1 MSLVSLG
8 RRGRIVAL
16 ASCALLLVPSFA
28 MAKPGGG
35 KSFGSRG
42 AKTNQ
47 SVPATNTAPTAA
59 QPVQRSATPGGAGPA
74 TAAPAAAARPAA
86 AAPAAAAAQ
95 AARPS
100 FARNM
105 MMGIGAGLLG
115 AGLFGLLSGAGLFS
129 GLGSLASFFGLLM
142 QLALVGGLVW
152 LAFRFFRR
160 RQEPAMAQAGAGAPM
175 GAVNPMSAMNL
186 QQAPQAMAREGLT
199 PQAMGAA
206 AGVATGVAA
215 TPAGSDTVGLTG
227 EDFGVFE
234 RLLSEVSTAYSQ
246 EDLAALQ
253 RYATP
258 EMVGYFADDLKEN
271 ASRGLV
277 DRTSEV
283 KLLQGDLA
291 EAWVEGDVAYATVA
305 MRFEAINTMA
315 DRKTGKV
322 VEGNATIPQQ
332 STELWTF
339 ACRRGASWQVS
350 AIQQPN

>member
-47 SVPATNTAPTAA
+47 SAPATNTAPTAG
-59 QPVQRSATPGGAGPA
+59 QPMQRTATPGAPA
-74 TAAPAAAARPAA
+74 PAATAPAAAARPAA

-95 AARPS
+95 AAKPS

-142 QLALVGGLVW
+142 QVALVGGLVW

-160 RQEPAMAQAGAGAPM
+160 RQESAMAPAGAGAPLGAM
-175 GAVNPMSAMNL
+175 GADQAPAQMARESL
-186 QQAPQAMAREGLT
+186 APQAAAGAAGL
-199 PQAMGAA
+199 A
-206 AGVATGVAA
+206 AGVSTTA
-215 TPAGSDTVGLTG
+215 AGSDTVGLTG

-277 DRTSEV
+277 DRTSDV

-291 EAWVEGDVAYATVA
+291 EAWVEGDIAYATVA

>member
-1 MSLVSLG
+1 MSLVSLA
-8 RRGRIVAL
+8 RRGRMVAL

-28 MAKPGGG
+28 MAKPSGG

-47 SVPATNTAPTAA
+47 SAPSTNTAPTAA
-59 QPVQRSATPGGAGPA
+59 QPMQRTATPPGAAPA
-74 TAAPAAAARPAA
+74 TAAPTAAAPAGAARA

-95 AARPS
+95 AAKPS

-115 AGLFGLLSGAGLFS
+115 AGLFGLLSGSGLFS
-129 GLGSLASFFGLLM
+129 GLGGMASILGLLM
-142 QLALVGGLVW
+142 QVALIGGLVW
-152 LAFRFFRR
+152 LALRFFRR
-160 RQEPAMAQAGAGAPM
+160 RQEPAMASAGAPL
-175 GAVNPMSAMNL
+175 NAMNL
-186 QQAPQAMAREGLT
+186 NQAPQPMAREAMAPQNMA

-206 AGVATGVAA
+206 AGVAA
-215 TPAGSDTVGLTG
+215 TAAGSDTVGLTG

-258 EMVGYFADDLKEN
+258 EMVGYFAEDLKEN
-271 ASRGLV
+271 ASKGLV
-277 DRTSEV
+277 DRTSDI

-305 MRFEAINTMA
+305 MRFEAINAMA

-322 VEGNATIPQQ
+322 IEGNATIPQQ

-339 ACRRGASWQVS
+339 ACRRGGSWQVS

>member
-1 MSLVSLG
+1 MLLVSLA
-8 RRGRIVAL
+8 RHGRIVAI
-16 ASCALLLVPSFA
+16 ASCALLLVPSLA
-28 MAKPGGG
+28 MAKPGGC
-35 KSFGSRG
+35 KSSGSRG
-42 AKTNQ
+42 AKTHQ
-47 SVPATNTAPTAA
+47 AAPSTNTAPTAA
-59 QPVQRSATPGGAGPA
+59 QPMQRTATPG
-74 TAAPAAAARPAA
+74 APAAAVPAA
-86 AAPAAAAAQ
+86 AGAAAAAAQ

-115 AGLFGLLSGAGLFS
+115 AGLFGLLSGSGLFS
-129 GLGSLASFFGLLM
+129 GLGSLASFFGLLL
-142 QLALVGGLVW
+142 QVALVGGLVW
-152 LAFRFFRR
+152 LAIRFFRR
-160 RQEPAMAQAGAGAPM
+160 RQEPAMAAAAP
-175 GAVNPMSAMNL
+175 GVSLNRLNRDQVSQP
-186 QQAPQAMAREGLT
+186 MARESMA
-199 PQAMGAA
+199 PHAMGAA
-206 AGVATGVAA
+206 AGATAGVAA

-258 EMVGYFADDLKEN
+258 EMVGYFAEDLKEN
-271 ASRGLV
+271 ASKGLA

-291 EAWVEGDVAYATVA
+291 EAWVEGETAYATVA
-305 MRFEAINTMA
+305 MRFEAINVMA
-315 DRKTGKV
+315 DRKTGKI

-339 ACRRGASWQVS
+339 ACRRGGSWQVS

>member
-16 ASCALLLVPSFA
+16 ASCALLLVPTFA

-35 KSFGSRG
+35 KSSGSRG

-47 SVPATNTAPTAA
+47 SVPATSTAPTAA
-59 QPVQRSATPGGAGPA
+59 QPLQRTATPGGAGPA
-74 TAAPAAAARPAA
+74 TAGPATAARPAA

-95 AARPS
+95 AAKPS

-115 AGLFGLLSGAGLFS
+115 AGLFGLLSGSGLFS
-129 GLGSLASFFGLLM
+129 GLGGLASMFGLLM
-142 QLALVGGLVW
+142 QVALIGGLVW
-152 LAFRFFRR
+152 LAIRFFRR
-160 RQEPAMAQAGAGAPM
+160 RQEATMASAGAPM
-175 GAVNPMSAMNL
+175 NAMNL
-186 QQAPQAMAREGLT
+186 NPEPQHMAREAMT
-199 PQAMGAA
+199 PHNTAAQAMGMAA
-206 AGVATGVAA
+206 GVAA
-215 TPAGSDTVGLTG
+215 TPAGSDAVGLTG

-271 ASRGLV
+271 ASKGLA
-277 DRTSEV
+277 DRTSDV

-291 EAWVEGDVAYATVA
+291 EAWVEGETAYATVA
-305 MRFEAINTMA
+305 MRFEAISVMA
-315 DRKTGKV
+315 DRKTGKI
-322 VEGNATIPQQ
+322 VEGNMTIPQQ

-339 ACRRGASWQVS
+339 ACRRGGSWQVS

>member
-1 MSLVSLG
+1 MSLDSLA
-8 RRGRIVAL
+8 RRGRMVAL
-16 ASCALLLVPSFA
+16 ASCALLLVPSFV
-28 MAKPGGG
+28 MAKPSGG

-47 SVPATNTAPTAA
+47 SAPPTNTAPTAA
-59 QPVQRSATPGGAGPA
+59 QPMQRTATPPGAAPA
-74 TAAPAAAARPAA
+74 TAAPTAASPATAARP
-86 AAPAAAAAQ
+86 AAPAAAAAAQ
-95 AARPS
+95 AAKPS

-115 AGLFGLLSGAGLFS
+115 AGLFGLVSGSGLFG
-129 GLGSLASFFGLLM
+129 GLGGMASILGLLM
-142 QLALVGGLVW
+142 QVALIGGLVW
-152 LAFRFFRR
+152 LAIRFFRR
-160 RQEPAMAQAGAGAPM
+160 RQEPAMASAGAPM
-175 GAVNPMSAMNL
+175 RAMNL
-186 QQAPQAMAREGLT
+186 NPAPQPMVREAMT
-199 PQAMGAA
+199 QQNMVPQAMGAA
-206 AGVATGVAA
+206 AGAAGVAA
-215 TPAGSDTVGLTG
+215 TAAGSDTVGLTG

-234 RLLSEVSTAYSQ
+234 RLLSEVSTAFSQ

-258 EMVGYFADDLKEN
+258 EMVGYFAEDLKEN
-271 ASRGLV
+271 ASKGLA
-277 DRTSEV
+277 DRTSEI

-305 MRFEAINTMA
+305 MRFEAINVMA

-322 VEGNATIPQQ
+322 IEGNATIPQQ

-339 ACRRGASWQVS
+339 ACRRGGSWQVS

>member
-1 MSLVSLG
+1 MSLVSLA

-35 KSFGSRG
+35 KSSGSRG
-42 AKTNQ
+42 AKTDQ
-47 SVPATNTAPTAA
+47 SVPSTNTAPSAA
-59 QPVQRSATPGGAGPA
+59 QPMQRTATPAG
-74 TAAPAAAARPAA
+74 TAASPAAAARPAA
-86 AAPAAAAAQ
+86 APAAAAAAQ
-95 AARPS
+95 AAKPS

-115 AGLFGLLSGAGLFS
+115 AGLFGLLSGSGLFS
-129 GLGSLASFFGLLM
+129 GLGGLASIFGLLM
-142 QLALVGGLVW
+142 QVALIGGLVW
-152 LAFRFFRR
+152 LAIRFFRR
-160 RQEPAMAQAGAGAPM
+160 RQEATLASAGAPM
-175 GAVNPMSAMNL
+175 NTMNL
-186 QQAPQAMAREGLT
+186 NQAPQQMAREAMT
-199 PQAMGAA
+199 PQHVAPQAMGAA
-206 AGVATGVAA
+206 AGAAAGVAA
-215 TPAGSDTVGLTG
+215 TTAGSDTVGLTG

-258 EMVGYFADDLKEN
+258 EMVGYFAEDLKEN
-271 ASRGLV
+271 ASKGLA
-277 DRTSEV
+277 DRTSDV

-291 EAWVEGDVAYATVA
+291 EAWVEGETAYATVA
-305 MRFEAINTMA
+305 MRFEAINVMA

-339 ACRRGASWQVS
+339 SCCRGASWQVS

>member
-1 MSLVSLG
+1 MSLVSLA
-8 RRGRIVAL
+8 RHGRIVAL
-16 ASCALLLVPSFA
+16 ASCALILVPTFA
-28 MAKPGGG
+28 MAKASRG
-35 KSFGSRG
+35 SSMGSRG
-42 AKTNQ
+42 ERTNQ
-47 SVPATNTAPTAA
+47 SVPSTNTAPSAA
-59 QPVQRSATPGGAGPA
+59 QPMQRTATPPG
-74 TAAPAAAARPAA
+74 TAASPAAAARPAA
-86 AAPAAAAAQ
+86 AAAAAPAAAAA
-95 AARPS
+95 AKPS

-115 AGLFGLLSGAGLFS
+115 AGLFGLLSGSGLFS
-129 GLGSLASFFGLLM
+129 GLGGLASILGLLM
-142 QLALVGGLVW
+142 QVALIGGLVW
-152 LAFRFFRR
+152 LAIRFFRR
-160 RQEPAMAQAGAGAPM
+160 RQEPAMAAAAP
-175 GAVNPMSAMNL
+175 GVSLDRLNNVS
-186 QQAPQAMAREGLT
+186 QPQMAREAMT
-199 PQAMGAA
+199 PQNIAPHAMGAA
-206 AGVATGVAA
+206 AGAAAGVAA
-215 TPAGSDTVGLTG
+215 TQAGSDTVGLTG

-258 EMVGYFADDLKEN
+258 EMVGYFAEDMKEN
-271 ASRGLV
+271 ASKGLV
-277 DRTSEV
+277 DRTSDV

-291 EAWVEGDVAYATVA
+291 EAWVEGETAYATVA